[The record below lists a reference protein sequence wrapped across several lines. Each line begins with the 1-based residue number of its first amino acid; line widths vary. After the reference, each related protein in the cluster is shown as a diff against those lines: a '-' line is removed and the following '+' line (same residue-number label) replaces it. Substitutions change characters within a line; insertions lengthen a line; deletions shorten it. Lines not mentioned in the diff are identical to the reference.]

1 MPDVRL
7 PNGTIVKNVP
17 EGMTQAELK
26 ATLIEKGAAAEEDF
40 VVATPVRPEKPEV
53 NTEAI
58 ENLEKQAEVDPM
70 GAFNA
75 LASGVNRGVFD
86 MIDLPISLANL
97 AVSGINSLSG
107 QEIIPKATLP
117 SVALD
122 MATEYFTGVPVVTE
136 GTKMKSD
143 VDTGIERTLYKT
155 GQYGVG
161 GFLSGMT
168 LTPQLAKLGTTVP
181 LRPFM
186 RPQAG
191 FDRIGLPISKVA
203 AAETGV
209 GTTAGFGA
217 GVASELVPDSP
228 AAELT
233 GALVGSLAPSALAQT
248 GKITVQQVRDLYE
261 PFTRS
266 GVERRVA
273 EQLQTASKNTDEALD
288 SLSRSL
294 LILEDAGIDP
304 STMTTA
310 QLVDNPQLAATL
322 QGLSKDFDVVNNV
335 IASGRKTNTEA
346 VLSKLKKEIP
356 TNATPEDVVKT
367 ATRYINQERTV
378 LEEKAAV
385 IRDQLAVLKG
395 EGRDLSTDEESVKF
409 VEAVRDAYDSAK
421 TTESSMWSSVTK
433 NEPLDL
439 DPLKKIIK
447 TLQIENNKSGF
458 SAEDIPNDLYATAS
472 KMGTRKTKG
481 GKVVKL
487 KNDFE
492 FLSQYR
498 SSVLTAM
505 RNSLSGDKPNP
516 NRYRLL
522 SEIEQSIA
530 KYIDDAGTN
539 DAYRAAANYSRVMRE
554 NFTQGNVGK
563 LLKIK
568 GDQSDMVDPEAALS
582 KFVVTGDVG
591 AARGEEVLS
600 LARGAEVSPG
610 VRLPSAPATQ
620 ELTLAS
626 LEKKFLGAPA
636 SFFKNYA
643 SLLKKFPSAATN
655 LRNLNDEITAKAAQ
669 LAQAEGRVASPTDIS
684 KVSVATLLDADPKN
698 LYSTLSKLTPA
709 ELAQIKTIAAKDGVE
724 QGLQSTVLRH
734 YLTAF
739 RSRSSTDWKD
749 GFKALDF
756 LLETDPQFK
765 RLHDVVLTPAQ
776 KTGLKKLD
784 KAANIAFS
792 DPTKGFVSKEAAQV
806 SASPVMTGLASMVA
820 LNIAARFT
828 SGAGA
833 LALANRASASSR
845 AVLEGLTKNQSQAVI
860 EEALLNPKMLERL
873 LKMPTTKMSPEEAA
887 ALTRAYLVSAGI
899 AVVDPLEPKIEERKA
914 AGQ

>member
-26 ATLIEKGAAAEEDF
+26 ATLIEKGAATEEDF
-40 VVATPVRPEKPEV
+40 VVAAPVRLEKPEV

-58 ENLEKQAEVDPM
+58 ENLEKQAEVDPV

-168 LTPQLAKLGTTVP
+168 LTPQLAKLGTTIP

-191 FDRIGLPISKVA
+191 KVA
-203 AAETGV
+203 ATETGV

-228 AAELT
+228 GAEFT

-310 QLVDNPQLAATL
+310 QLVDDPQLAATL

-346 VLSKLKKEIP
+346 VLAKLQKEIP

-409 VEAVRDAYDSAK
+409 VEAVREAYDSAK

-433 NEPLDL
+433 NEPLNL

-472 KMGTRKTKG
+472 KMGTRKTES

-522 SEIEQSIA
+522 SEIEQAIA

-539 DAYRAAANYSRVMRE
+539 DAYRSAANYSRVMRE

-756 LLETDPQFK
+756 LLETDPEFK

-776 KTGLKKLD
+776 KTGLKNLD

-899 AVVDPLEPKIEERKA
+899 AVVDPLEPKIEDKKA
-914 AGQ
+914 VGQ